1 MTGEERQRR
10 GGSQSVAG
18 TQKGEGLF
26 ICGREVSVLLG
37 FDRRPAVEAGV
48 TNLPDAF
55 DGVVC
60 KSDEQSEFGRGH
72 VIHGAVGCIG
82 ARSST

>member
-1 MTGEERQRR
+1 MTGEERQLR
-10 GGSQSVAG
+10 GGSRSVAG

-26 ICGREVSVLLG
+26 IWGQEVSVLIG
-37 FDRRPAVEAGV
+37 FDRRPDVEAGV
-48 TNLPDAF
+48 TNLPDVF
-55 DGVVC
+55 DGVGF
-60 KSDEQSEFGRGH
+60 KSDEQFEFGRGH